1 MRASLFHRLVLPAL
15 VLAAG
20 CPKGPATT
28 SSKVSDAPDPQLTK
42 LARVL
47 RTADRRV
54 VDADFRSLLSDPD
67 PLVRARAAVALG
79 QIGERAALPDVATLS
94 ADAAAEVRASAAF
107 ALGLIADGS
116 SEADLERLGTDAEAS
131 VRAAAAEALGRLHD
145 PHGTEV

>member
-28 SSKVSDAPDPQLTK
+28 TSKVSDAPDPQMTK

-47 RTADRRV
+47 RTADR
-54 VDADFRSLLSDPD
+54 
-67 PLVRARAAVALG
+67 
-79 QIGERAALPDVATLS
+79 
-94 ADAAAEVRASAAF
+94 
-107 ALGLIADGS
+107 LIVDGS
-116 SEADLERLGTDAEAS
+116 SETDLERLETDAEAS

-145 PHGTEV
+145 PHGTEVVKRLLEDAD